1 MGCGGVNEFD
11 IDLLQNIE
19 DNLTIWKNLQ
29 SHECYFRKERRD
41 LSTGSLL
48 KPKNAKMFY
57 IVELLK
63 KYRNHPEEDKIL
75 IVKKIHNID
84 LLEEVSE
91 DDKLNTESRLLNS

>member
-1 MGCGGVNEFD
+1 M
-11 IDLLQNIE
+11 
-19 DNLTIWKNLQ
+19 
-29 SHECYFRKERRD
+29 
-41 LSTGSLL
+41 L
-48 KPKNAKMFY
+48 KPKNDKMFH

-84 LLEEVSE
+84 LLEVVSE

>member
-1 MGCGGVNEFD
+1 M
-11 IDLLQNIE
+11 
-19 DNLTIWKNLQ
+19 
-29 SHECYFRKERRD
+29 
-41 LSTGSLL
+41 L